1 MNTPTLHNLKE
12 RATISELAFIEV
24 IEAAVRVDTEK
35 LPPSV
40 DQCFQ
45 AALDAIS
52 PMLHGA
58 VIELAR
64 DLPMMSREDM
74 RRRVNSHVDKAR
86 RDYCKALGVDVP
98 AM

>member
-24 IEAAVRVDTEK
+24 IEAAVRAETEK
-35 LPPSV
+35 PPPSV

-52 PMLHGA
+52 PMLNGF
-58 VIELAR
+58 VMEFAR
-64 DLPMMSREDM
+64 DLPMMTREDM
-74 RRRVNSHVDKAR
+74 KRRVNAQVDNAR